1 MNSELIITLIFAAI
15 AGFVLFK
22 LRSVLGRRTGHEQ
35 QRDPFG
41 RREQAPGRDANGR
54 DNVVTLPD
62 RGAGPAGD
70 DAADA
75 AATPLDADINR
86 IRMAD
91 RNFEP
96 SSFLGG
102 AKAAFELI
110 VLAYAK
116 GDLETVRPF
125 VAPDVFDSFNEG
137 VKDREEEGEILE
149 TKLFS
154 IRSADITAAEM
165 RGREA
170 RVTVTFVSEQNN
182 VIRNKEG
189 VIVDGDTTSRE
200 VVTDVWTFARDT
212 RSDDPNWTLVET
224 GADD

>member
-35 QRDPFG
+35 QRDSFG
-41 RREQAPGRDANGR
+41 RRDQPSGRDPTGR

-62 RGAGPAGD
+62 RVGGTGEEP
-70 DAADA
+70 ADA
-75 AATPLDADINR
+75 AATPLEAEINK

-91 RNFEP
+91 RNFDP
-96 SSFLGG
+96 TSFLAG

-116 GDLETVRPF
+116 GDLETVRPY
-125 VAPDVFDSFNEG
+125 VAPDVFDSFNDAVSE
-137 VKDREEEGEILE
+137 REAEGEVLE
-149 TKLFS
+149 TKLYS
-154 IRSADITAAEM
+154 IRSADITNAEM

-182 VIRNKEG
+182 VVRDKDG
-189 VIVDGDTTSRE
+189 TIVEGDTTSRE

-212 RSDDPNWTLVET
+212 KSSDPNWTLAET
-224 GADD
+224 GADE

>member
-1 MNSELIITLIFAAI
+1 MTSELIITLIFAAI

-22 LRSVLGRRTGHEQ
+22 LRSVLGRRTGNEQ
-35 QRDPFG
+35 QRDPFA
-41 RREQAPGRDANGR
+41 RREQTSGS
-54 DNVVTLPD
+54 DNVVPLPD
-62 RGAGPAGD
+62 RGAGATGD
-70 DAADA
+70 DPADA
-75 AATPLDADINR
+75 AATPLDADINK

-91 RNFEP
+91 RNFDP
-96 SSFLGG
+96 PMFLTG

-116 GDLETVRPF
+116 GDLETVQPY
-125 VAPDVFDSFNEG
+125 VAPDVFDSFSDA
-137 VKDREEEGEILE
+137 VKEREEEGEVLE
-149 TKLFS
+149 TKLYS
-154 IRSADITAAEM
+154 IRSADLTGAEM

-182 VIRNKEG
+182 VTRNAEG

-212 RSDDPNWTLVET
+212 KSDDPNWILVET